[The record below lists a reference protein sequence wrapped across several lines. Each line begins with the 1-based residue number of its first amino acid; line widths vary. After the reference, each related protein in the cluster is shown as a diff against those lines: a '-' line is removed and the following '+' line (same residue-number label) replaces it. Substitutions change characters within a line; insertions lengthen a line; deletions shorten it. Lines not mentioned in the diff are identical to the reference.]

1 MFLAVACAFMAVVFV
16 VAVGTCLIRVGEGE

>member
-16 VAVGTCLIRVGEGE
+16 VTLSACLIRVGEGE